1 MNSGNDEQRWV
12 VSVLTELGGIA
23 QPYPLPAPSYRLPV
37 SRWRSTNAN
46 QRGQGQRRGITRSGD
61 SYAGQGYNQNN
72 NSNGNSNVWGGGMN
86 MSHHQQQQT
95 NAGYYEQHVPVNGFN
110 PQEALELLT
119 RGYDFQLQAAR
130 APPGPDGDRPIIYKG
145 DKGWSTPKGS
155 NNAWGQKRNSMASGA
170 DFLVQLK
177 KSHAGVLQN
186 AGREQQ

>member
-1 MNSGNDEQRWV
+1 MNSGNDEQ
-12 VSVLTELGGIA
+12 
-23 QPYPLPAPSYRLPV
+23 
-37 SRWRSTNAN
+37 RWRSTNAN
-46 QRGQGQRRGITRSGD
+46 QRGQGQRRMPRGGD

-72 NSNGNSNVWGGGMN
+72 TSNGNSNAWGGGMN
-86 MSHHQQQQT
+86 VGHHQQQQQQT

-130 APPGPDGDRPIIYKG
+130 APPGPDDVGDRPIIYKG

-155 NNAWGQKRNSMASGA
+155 NNAWGQKRNSMATGG